1 MKKDFLIYIVLA
13 FQLFFIIFFIIKNI
27 KLKNNI
33 MQIEIIK
40 KEIYSMGKKI
50 STTDSRSLVY
60 EIMLD
65 SAMSIISKANRGS
78 VLVLE
83 EDDYFHYRAIKG
95 YPKDL
100 LNMKIKRED
109 VYLYKYNRLA
119 DICILKMPFND
130 KEDIFND
137 SISSE
142 IQLLEKGT
150 NIKSVLF
157 SPIYIDNEVVAIVN
171 LDSTVPDALFN
182 KADIDKM
189 KYINHEL
196 ELALKNF
203 LSQEQLRY
211 IATHDEL
218 TNLYNRRSFK
228 DYFSREILDM
238 QRKKHISQVA
248 LIDLDDFKF
257 INDNYGHSE
266 GDKAL
271 IIMSDALRINL
282 NNNDLYARMSGDE
295 FVILFRN
302 STQKQAVEKIMSM
315 KDYLLRNCTAK
326 NRIDFSYGLV
336 QIDGIN
342 NLSIDAILS
351 IADKNMYKDKREKK
365 CKSECT

>member
-1 MKKDFLIYIVLA
+1 
-13 FQLFFIIFFIIKNI
+13 
-27 KLKNNI
+27 
-33 MQIEIIK
+33 MQVETIK

-65 SAMSIISKANRGS
+65 SAMSIIDKANRGS

-100 LNMKIKRED
+100 LNMRIKRED
-109 VYLYKYNRLA
+109 VYLYKYNKLE

-130 KEDIFND
+130 EADLFND

-142 IQLLEKGT
+142 IRLLEKGT
-150 NIKSVLF
+150 SIKSVLF
-157 SPIYIDNEVVAIVN
+157 SPIYIDNKVVAVVN
-171 LDSTVPDALFN
+171 LDSTSPDALFN
-182 KADIDKM
+182 KADISKM
-189 KYINHEL
+189 KYMNHEL

-228 DYFSREILDM
+228 DYFSKEILEM
-238 QRKKHISQVA
+238 QRKRHISQVA

-257 INDNYGHSE
+257 INDTYGHSE

-271 IIMSDALRINL
+271 IIMSEALRTNL
-282 NNNDLYARMSGDE
+282 NHNDLYARMSGDE

-302 STQKQAVEKIMSM
+302 STQKQAIEKIMRV
-315 KDYLLRNCTAK
+315 KEYLLTNCTEK
-326 NRIDFSYGLV
+326 NHIDFSYGLA

-351 IADKNMYKDKREKK
+351 IADRNMYEDKREKK
-365 CKSECT
+365 CKRECT

>member
-1 MKKDFLIYIVLA
+1 
-13 FQLFFIIFFIIKNI
+13 
-27 KLKNNI
+27 

-83 EDDYFHYRAIKG
+83 EDNYFHYRAIKG
-95 YPKDL
+95 YPTDL

-109 VYLYKYNRLA
+109 VYLYKYNKLA

-130 KEDIFND
+130 KDDLFND
-137 SISSE
+137 NISGK
-142 IQLLEKGT
+142 IQLLEKGP

-157 SPIYIDNEVVAIVN
+157 SPIYVDNKVVAIVN
-171 LDSTVPDALFN
+171 LDSTAADALFN
-182 KADIDKM
+182 KGDISKM

-228 DYFSREILDM
+228 DYFSREILEM
-238 QRKKHISQVA
+238 QRKKHISHVA

-271 IIMSDALRINL
+271 IIMSEALRINL
-282 NNNDLYARMSGDE
+282 NHNDLYARMSGDE

-302 STQKQAVEKIMSM
+302 STLEQAIEKIMII

-326 NRIDFSYGLV
+326 NHIDFSYGLV

-342 NLSIDAILS
+342 NLSIDEILC
-351 IADKNMYKDKREKK
+351 IADKNMYKDKRERK
-365 CKSECT
+365 CKNECT